1 MIQLIQYSFVN
12 VIQQGYVSIYDEMTS
27 MAYKPLLSFE
37 SQLTGNTKLA
47 LPYSLYLTNQVR
59 SVGIGLKI
67 VSPGGTENLS
77 AGDILFGTD
86 DFPFGFYNL
95 TIYQNNNDTNLVVAN
110 TIKVVYNGLV
120 NLKFATITGGSTE
133 DYKSYTTNDTDTES
147 VYITI

>member
-27 MAYKPLLSFE
+27 MAYKPLLSYE

-47 LPYSLYLTNQVR
+47 LPFSLYVAKQER
-59 SVGIGLKI
+59 SVGIG
-67 VSPGGTENLS
+67 VRVVAPGGTENLS

-120 NLKFATITGGSTE
+120 NLKFSTLGGGSTV
-133 DYKSYTTNDTDTES
+133 DYKAYTTNDTDTES

>member
-59 SVGIGLKI
+59 SVGIGVK
-67 VSPGGTENLS
+67 VVAPGGTENLS
-77 AGDILFGTD
+77 ANIFL
-86 DFPFGFYNL
+86 
-95 TIYQNNNDTNLVVAN
+95 I
-110 TIKVVYNGLV
+110 
-120 NLKFATITGGSTE
+120 
-133 DYKSYTTNDTDTES
+133 S
-147 VYITI
+147 VSRTPS